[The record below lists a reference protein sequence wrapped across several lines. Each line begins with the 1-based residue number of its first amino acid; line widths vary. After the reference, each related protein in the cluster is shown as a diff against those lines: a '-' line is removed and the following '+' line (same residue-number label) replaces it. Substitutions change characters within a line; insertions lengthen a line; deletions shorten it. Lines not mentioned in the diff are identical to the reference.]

1 MKIYA
6 DGGFKKKTGGY
17 GSFRIYRSGLS
28 GFATKHLWGMAG
40 WTDTHRDFVIK
51 THNEAEYMTLV
62 EALTWYIERADRDP
76 RLCKNKRVHVY
87 MDSLLVV
94 NQVNRKWQ
102 IKSDTLRI
110 FLEEVWAL
118 VKLLDD
124 FTITHVPREKIV
136 AILGH

>member
-6 DGGFKKKTGGY
+6 DGGFKKKSGGY
-17 GSFRIYRSGLS
+17 GSFRVFNNDKLPTDRNVKSMS
-28 GFATKHLWGMAG
+28 G
-40 WTDTHRDFVIK
+40 WTDQEPSRFIQ

-62 EALTWYIERADRDP
+62 EALTWFITKHPTETQ
-76 RLCKNKRVHVY
+76 VHVY

-94 NQVNRKWQ
+94 KQVKKEWQ

-118 VKLLDD
+118 VALLDD
-124 FTITHVPREKIV
+124 FQISHVPREQIV
-136 AILGH
+136 DVLGH

>member
-1 MKIYA
+1 MMQIYA

-17 GSFRIYRSGLS
+17 GSFKIFRPKG
-28 GFATKHLWGMAG
+28 HLNPNNMWGMAG
-40 WTDTHRDFVIK
+40 WTDREREFIIK

-62 EALTWYIERADRDP
+62 EALTWFIEHA
-76 RLCKNKRVHVY
+76 NKSTINLPKKVHVY

-94 NQVNRKWQ
+94 NQVNKKWQ

-118 VKLLDD
+118 VKLLDE
-124 FTITHVPREKIV
+124 FQITHVPREKIV
-136 AILGH
+136 EILGH